1 MQSIERMTHPYGGYD
16 MGHTGTTGTLPQSWE
31 DMMWT
36 SLGFFGSAKVV
47 QGGIVISFLSKENM
61 GV

>member
-1 MQSIERMTHPYGGYD
+1 M
-16 MGHTGTTGTLPQSWE
+16 E
-31 DMMWT
+31 DMIWAIRVQPVHSRKVIWT

-47 QGGIVISFLSKENM
+47 QGGIVIIFLSKENM